1 MVSNNDPAK
10 PATSRADIQMDK
22 LSSEELKDALNAYG
36 LGELAERMGI
46 KLQEVSAKKTTG
58 TMPVAG
64 NRQPLG
70 LLNGGASAVL
80 AETLG
85 SIAANVHAYPAQV
98 AVGIDLQISHHRPA
112 VDGEVTATATALH
125 LGKSLGTYQ
134 IEIRDKNQKLTASA
148 KLSVFFKDKATN

>member
-1 MVSNNDPAK
+1 MPNNDPAK
-10 PATSRADIQMDK
+10 QPTSRADIQMDK

-36 LGELAERMGI
+36 LGELAESMGI
-46 KLQEVSAKKTTG
+46 KLQEVSAEKTIG

-85 SIAANVHAYPAQV
+85 SIAANVHAYPSHV

-112 VDGEVTATATALH
+112 VDGEVTGTATALH
-125 LGKSLGTYQ
+125 LGKSLGTYI
-134 IEIRDKNQKLTASA
+134 IEIRDTNQKMTASA
-148 KLSVFFKDKATN
+148 KLSVFFKEKKIG